1 MKTKYTLLLVVV
13 GLLIGLFPVRAEDPA
28 AQTLPVN
35 PAGPVPSEARHLV
48 LDALRPFAK
57 EGFHIRDG
65 EWSDELTK
73 GEPRFLKVT
82 LFAGERYLFA
92 VASPLR
98 AAKLRLTLFD
108 AAGKEVKSEIPKEAD
123 PHASG
128 GSKGAVV
135 EVAPGKS
142 GNYFVR
148 VDLVESPGTG
158 PCEAALVYAYK

>member
-1 MKTKYTLLLVVV
+1 MKTYLSLQIIVAGLLL
-13 GLLIGLFPVRAEDPA
+13 GIFPVRAEEPA

-35 PAGPVPSEARHLV
+35 PAGPVPSEARHLA
-48 LDALRPFAK
+48 LETLRPFAK

-73 GEPRFLKVT
+73 GEPRFLQVT

-92 VASPLR
+92 VSSPLR

-123 PHASG
+123 PNASG

-148 VDLVESPGTG
+148 VELVESPGTG
-158 PCEAALVYAYK
+158 PCEFSLVYAYK

>member
-1 MKTKYTLLLVVV
+1 MKTYFPLQIIVAGLLL
-13 GLLIGLFPVRAEDPA
+13 GISPVRAEEPA

-35 PAGPVPSEARHLV
+35 PAGPVPSEARHLA
-48 LDALRPFAK
+48 LETLRPFAK

-65 EWSDELTK
+65 EWSVELTK
-73 GEPRFLKVT
+73 GEPRFLQVT
-82 LFAGERYLFA
+82 LFAGECYLFS
-92 VASPLR
+92 VSSPLR

-108 AAGKEVKSEIPKEAD
+108 AAGKEVKSEILKESD
-123 PHASG
+123 PTASG

-148 VDLVESPGTG
+148 VELVESPGAG
-158 PCEAALVYAYK
+158 PCKISLVYAYK